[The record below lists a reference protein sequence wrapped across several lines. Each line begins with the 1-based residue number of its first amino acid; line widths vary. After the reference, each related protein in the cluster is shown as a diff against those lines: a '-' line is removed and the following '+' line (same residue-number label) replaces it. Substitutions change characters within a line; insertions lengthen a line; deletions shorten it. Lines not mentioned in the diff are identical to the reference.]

1 LANARNEARTSL
13 ELMPSVQAY
22 LVMGRLD
29 LGAGHLDE
37 AHYDVVEAL
46 KIEPRNKPAQELRQQ
61 VEAKEGQ
68 RK

>member
-1 LANARNEARTSL
+1 
-13 ELMPSVQAY
+13 
-22 LVMGRLD
+22 
-29 LGAGHLDE
+29 
-37 AHYDVVEAL
+37 L